1 MHIDAEFF
9 VAVGFTIFLGV
20 LMWASAHKKLGAAID
35 ARIDRIRAE
44 LAEAE
49 RLRGEGEALLA
60 SFEHKR
66 VEAEAE
72 AKAIVETAK
81 MEAELIAAEARQRLD
96 DLVARGEKQVADKI
110 AQAEAQASAEV
121 RAVAA
126 DAAVMIAESV
136 LRKSP
141 PGGVDF
147 VAAGIAQVKSLAH

>member
-9 VAVGFTIFLGV
+9 VAVGFAIFLGV
-20 LMWASAHKKLGAAID
+20 LMWAGAHKKLGAAID
-35 ARIDRIRAE
+35 ARIDRIKAE

-49 RLRGEGEALLA
+49 RLRGEAETLLA